1 MSQEATDGTGWR
13 DSRRRNKTIFIN
25 MIDSSLS
32 TQVAKTLSRFF
43 AGITGGVLELSREVV
58 LQLLAGSC
66 SQTWGRAWKCWRQ
79 SRIFIQI
86 LVIKNILIFFEVE
99 LLIEFKGLPWMGGDW
114 SQWPMGLPSS
124 PISELFKGLSVSIF
138 GVNFWK
144 GGSRREK
151 TSRGSSSFSS
161 IICRLGCAVW
171 QRTCPGLSRSTAA
184 GSGRCVR
191 SHYLNRYLVKWIAQR
206 YFQLCKNAVP
216 IVRGCMRLC

>member
-86 LVIKNILIFFEVE
+86 LVIKNILIFFEVA
-99 LLIEFKGLPWMGGDW
+99 LLIEFRGLPWMGGDW
-114 SQWPMGLPSS
+114 SQWPKWSLRVPFQS
-124 PISELFKGLSVSIF
+124 F
-138 GVNFWK
+138 
-144 GGSRREK
+144 
-151 TSRGSSSFSS
+151 SRGFQWAFLGWTFEKEGAGERRHHGAVAPSPASSADWVVRCGSAHAFLQHCSGV
-161 IICRLGCAVW
+161 RLVCVES
-171 QRTCPGLSRSTAA
+171 LSQSL
-184 GSGRCVR
+184 SC
-191 SHYLNRYLVKWIAQR
+191 
-206 YFQLCKNAVP
+206 
-216 IVRGCMRLC
+216 